1 MRESY
6 AHHID
11 YSVRGISMK
20 QLLLSLSAL
29 AILILGTV
37 AASAVQVG
45 TPAWSIKP
53 LVLMEGP
60 GHEYDVVGEIDGRVR
75 IYVDRCSK
83 QWCRVHSGRSAGWTS
98 LYHIAFGNV
107 IRSPFTLAPIPYKS
121 GGPGLV
127 CLYEGHNFTGAP
139 LCAKSGT
146 HIRDLLLLRA
156 DNRYSSV
163 TIEGDV
169 SVMLCR
175 DRDYHSYC
183 VRINDSQAA
192 LHGFLDNNVSSVWVY

>member
-1 MRESY
+1 
-6 AHHID
+6 
-11 YSVRGISMK
+11 MK
-20 QLLLSLSAL
+20 LLLASLSAL
-29 AILILGTV
+29 AFLVLGTV

-60 GHEYDVVGEIDGRVR
+60 GNEYDVVGEIDGEVR

-98 LYHIAFGNV
+98 LYHIAFGNQ
-107 IRSPFTLAPIPYKS
+107 IRSPFVLGPIPFKS

-127 CLYEGHNFTGAP
+127 CLYEGRHFSGP
-139 LCAKSGT
+139 SICAKSGQR
-146 HIRDLLLLRA
+146 IRDLLLLRA

-163 TIEGDV
+163 TVEGDV

-183 VRINDSQAA
+183 VRLNDSQAA